1 MTSKDQQR
9 NASPACSA
17 SEAPDAYAG
26 FLDKRELLAF
36 LNEMLEAERA
46 GAKVTAV
53 TSTQAA
59 SADLATLMRD
69 VQKDEAHWCAMLLSW
84 IAKLEGEASV
94 RTGDFYEK
102 CVALSDIPARIAL
115 INRGQGWVV
124 RKLREVL
131 PKVRDDALHADL
143 RRMLDSHEV
152 NISRANEALAKAGSA

>member
-1 MTSKDQQR
+1 MSSKDQPR
-9 NASPACSA
+9 TSSPTCSA
-17 SEAPDAYAG
+17 AEAPDAYAG
-26 FLDKRELLAF
+26 FMDRTEILAF

-53 TSTQAA
+53 TATQAA
-59 SADLATLMRD
+59 SPNLVALMRD

-84 IAKLEGEASV
+84 IAKLEGEASP
-94 RTGDFYEK
+94 RTGNFYEK
-102 CVALSDIPARIAL
+102 CMALPDIPARIAL

-143 RRMLDSHEV
+143 RHMLESHDV
-152 NISRANEALAKAGSA
+152 NIARANDELAKDGPG